1 MRGRASSSPPDASL
15 GSDLRRAGLR
25 VTPARLAVLA
35 ALRARTAP
43 ASHADLA
50 LALASAVRDRATVY
64 RNLVELVK
72 AGLARRRDLGDHVW
86 RFEAA
91 GARPGGREHPHFL
104 CVSCGAL
111 ECLDTLKVS
120 LRRGARVPRALR
132 DDAVEILV
140 KGICDGCEERK
151 DRREE
156 RKREIS

>member
-1 MRGRASSSPPDASL
+1 MRPRVPKFPSDANQI
-15 GSDLRRAGLR
+15 GDLRRAGLR

-35 ALRARTAP
+35 ALRARNAP

-50 LALASAVRDRATVY
+50 AALGSAVPDRATVY

-91 GARPGGREHPHFL
+91 GARPRGREHPHFL
-104 CVSCGAL
+104 CTTCGSL
-111 ECLDTLKVS
+111 TCLDTLRVS
-120 LRRGARVPRALR
+120 LRRGARVPHALK

-140 KGICDGCEERK
+140 KGLCDECQGKKGRGEER
-151 DRREE
+151 
-156 RKREIS
+156 IS

>member
-1 MRGRASSSPPDASL
+1 MRGRAPNPQADTNQRA
-15 GSDLRRAGLR
+15 DLRRAGLR

-35 ALRARTAP
+35 ALRGRTAP

-50 LALASAVRDRATVY
+50 SALGGAVPDRATVY

-104 CVSCGAL
+104 CTACGSL
-111 ECLDTLKVS
+111 ECLDTLRVS
-120 LRRGARVPRALR
+120 LRRSARVPRALKE
-132 DDAVEILV
+132 DAVEILV
-140 KGICDGCEERK
+140 KGLCDDCQV
-151 DRREE
+151 RRTNDP
-156 RKREIS
+156 

>member
-1 MRGRASSSPPDASL
+1 VRPRASGPPPDANQRA
-15 GSDLRRAGLR
+15 DLRGAGLR

-50 LALASAVRDRATVY
+50 AALEGSALDRATVY

-91 GARPGGREHPHFL
+91 GARPGGKEHPHFL
-104 CVSCGAL
+104 CTGCGSL
-111 ECLDTLKVS
+111 ECLDTLRVS
-120 LRRGARVPRALR
+120 LRRSARVPRALKE
-132 DDAVEILV
+132 DAVEILV
-140 KGICDGCEERK
+140 KGLCDHCQAR
-151 DRREE
+151 
-156 RKREIS
+156 REIS

>member
-1 MRGRASSSPPDASL
+1 VRWRASISRADANQSA
-15 GSDLRRAGLR
+15 DLRRASLR

-50 LALASAVRDRATVY
+50 AALRGSALDRATVY

-86 RFEAA
+86 RFEAST
-91 GARPGGREHPHFL
+91 ARPGGKEHPHFL
-104 CVSCGAL
+104 CTACGSL

-120 LRRGARVPRALR
+120 LRRSARVPRALKE
-132 DDAVEILV
+132 DAVEILV
-140 KGICDGCEERK
+140 KGLCDDCQGKRDRQEEK
-151 DRREE
+151 
-156 RKREIS
+156 IS

>member
-1 MRGRASSSPPDASL
+1 MRTRASKTQPEANQTA
-15 GSDLRRAGLR
+15 DLRRAGLR
-25 VTPARLAVLA
+25 VTPARLAVLR

-50 LALASAVRDRATVY
+50 AALGDAVPDRATVY

-104 CVSCGAL
+104 CTACGSLA
-111 ECLDTLKVS
+111 CLDTLKVE
-120 LRRGARVPRALR
+120 LRRGARVPRALKE
-132 DDAVEILV
+132 DAVEILV
-140 KGICDGCEERK
+140 KGLCDGCEASRL
-151 DRREE
+151 
-156 RKREIS
+156 

>member
-1 MRGRASSSPPDASL
+1 VHPPAPRIPPEADQTA
-15 GSDLRRAGLR
+15 DLRRAGLR

-35 ALRARTAP
+35 ALRARLAP

-50 LALASAVRDRATVY
+50 SELEDAVPDRATVY

-91 GARPGGREHPHFL
+91 GARPGGKDHPHFL
-104 CVSCGAL
+104 CTACGSLA
-111 ECLDTLKVS
+111 CLDTLKVS
-120 LRRGARVPRALR
+120 LRRGARVPRALK

-140 KGICDGCEERK
+140 KGLCDGCAPA
-151 DRREE
+151 
-156 RKREIS
+156 S

>member
-1 MRGRASSSPPDASL
+1 VRPRTPRIQPEANQTA
-15 GSDLRRAGLR
+15 DLRRAGLR

-35 ALRARTAP
+35 ALRGRTAP

-50 LALASAVRDRATVY
+50 AALEGAVPDRATVY

-91 GARPGGREHPHFL
+91 GARPGGKDHPHFL
-104 CVSCGAL
+104 CTACGSLA
-111 ECLDTLKVS
+111 CLDTLKVS
-120 LRRGARVPRALR
+120 LRRGARVPRALK

-140 KGICDGCEERK
+140 KGLCDECAPA
-151 DRREE
+151 
-156 RKREIS
+156 S

>member
-1 MRGRASSSPPDASL
+1 VRPRAPRRPPEANQTA
-15 GSDLRRAGLR
+15 DLRRAGLR

-35 ALRARTAP
+35 ALRARLAP

-50 LALASAVRDRATVY
+50 SALEEAVPDRATVY

-104 CVSCGAL
+104 CTSCGSLA
-111 ECLDTLKVS
+111 CLDTLKVS
-120 LRRGARVPRALR
+120 LRRGARVPRALK

-140 KGICDGCEERK
+140 KGLCDPCQA
-151 DRREE
+151 RREGP
-156 RKREIS
+156 KIS

>member
-1 MRGRASSSPPDASL
+1 VPKRLPDPPKAPGLRD
-15 GSDLRRAGLR
+15 DLRRAALR
-25 VTPARLAVLA
+25 VTPARIAVLG
-35 ALRARTAP
+35 ALRARLAP

-50 LALASAVRDRATVY
+50 GELEAAVPDRATVY

-91 GARPGGREHPHFL
+91 GARPGGKEHPHFL
-104 CVSCGAL
+104 CTACGAL
-111 ECLDTLKVS
+111 ACLDTLRVS

-140 KGICDGCEERK
+140 KGLCDECGERK

-156 RKREIS
+156 EKIS

>member
-1 MRGRASSSPPDASL
+1 VRRGTARLPPQTNQTA
-15 GSDLRRAGLR
+15 DLRRAGLR

-35 ALRARTAP
+35 ALRGRRAP

-50 LALASAVRDRATVY
+50 SALGGAVPDRATVY

-104 CVSCGAL
+104 CTACGSLA
-111 ECLDTLKVS
+111 CLDTLKVS

-140 KGICDGCEERK
+140 KGHCDECQAKRDRGEE
-151 DRREE
+151 
-156 RKREIS
+156 EIS